1 MAQKMAKNALQRFS
15 RSKVD
20 WNKLFEISGQN
31 TTTVSALQ
39 SKTFQ
44 YSSKMNSLPEAIPKI
59 DFNYYK
65 KLVPDP
71 SFVDKLQKEYENAQV
86 PYPQDLANRA
96 QELEEFGKS
105 ERARAQEYIK
115 VAESKLEELK
125 KTFARCDDIP
135 HPDEVPNELLFF
147 YIPDMMFPKVWEK
160 GRDRDSLDDFSVP
173 PFNKEDSMRW
183 WFEQGGEMKIHSRS
197 YHLPDEAVTPIDIG
211 PTSHYP
217 TVEDVLGSGQ
227 GGQRQPQQLSSSQQ
241 DNKQKQVKSQH

>member
-1 MAQKMAKNALQRFS
+1 MAQQMAKNALQRFS

-44 YSSKMNSLPEAIPKI
+44 YASKMNSLPESLPKI

-65 KLVPDP
+65 KLVPDA
-71 SFVDKLQKEYENAQV
+71 SFVDKIQKEYENAQIS
-86 PYPQDLANRA
+86 YPKDLSNRM

-105 ERARAQEYIK
+105 E
-115 VAESKLEELK
+115 
-125 KTFARCDDIP
+125 FARYDSIP

-147 YIPDMMFPKVWEK
+147 YLPDMMFPKVWEK
-160 GRDRDSLDDFSVP
+160 GRDGDSLDDFSVP

-197 YHLPDEAVTPIDIG
+197 YHLPDEALTPIDKG

-217 TVEDVLGSGQ
+217 TIEEVRGSEQDGN
-227 GGQRQPQQLSSSQQ
+227 RQQQKLSPPQS
-241 DNKQKQVKSQH
+241 DNKQSQIKSH